1 MIGLYIILGLVCLY
15 IVFGIIIALMFH
27 KKMFNKR
34 WEPDGIT
41 KYYLAQDFGLNMES
55 VAFKRKN
62 VTLRGYI
69 YSYNFEK
76 YKGKFIIE
84 NDKLIGTNKLTEK
97 GIKWS
102 KDLSVVASDKATFDS
117 QEWDK
122 TATSEDCFLLGGNNN
137 YWIYARKIIRSNKSN
152 NIN

>member
-1 MIGLYIILGLVCLY
+1 MSQHLVYQKNIYKKQGQRDEKIKEYISS
-15 IVFGIIIALMFH
+15 F
-27 KKMFNKR
+27 
-34 WEPDGIT
+34 T
-41 KYYLAQDFGLNMES
+41 
-55 VAFKRKN
+55 
-62 VTLRGYI
+62 
-69 YSYNFEK
+69 EK